1 MAAAR
6 GGGAP
11 GDLSFNGGPG
21 SSSVW
26 LHMGALGPRRVVF
39 GPEGEAL
46 APPAKLADNEHSWL
60 DLTDLVFIDPV
71 STGFSRANEGE
82 SPSQFHGLNEDA
94 SSVADFIRL
103 WISRSG
109 RWLSP
114 KYLVGESYGTTRAAA
129 LSAEL
134 QDRLGIYLNGI
145 SMVSMVLNFQTLSF
159 DLGNDTAYWLF
170 LPSYTATAFHH
181 GKLRAP
187 LSEDFERAVQSARDF
202 AVREYLPAL
211 ARGDTLTEAERD
223 ALASRLAEFMGVSAE
238 FVKQRRLRV
247 SVPAF
252 TKELLRD
259 QSRTVGRLD
268 SRYKG
273 IDRFDATD
281 EYEYDPSYAAILGPY
296 TAALNAYVREE
307 LAWTTD
313 VNYEILTG
321 RVRPWKYPDGRFVDV
336 SETLRA
342 SMSKNPALRVWV
354 ANGYFDLATPFFAAE
369 HTVARMG
376 LDPALRGN
384 VTMTYYKSGHMMYV
398 RRETLRS
405 SSRTRRSFTRMAS
418 SQWGVASGEWPVGSG
433 QWGIGRRSEPTHP
446 NAECLLLQPRHELRA
461 RADLGAGGRERVA
474 EGFKAPAEVRGEER
488 LGDGEEG
495 HVVLGAGKAVALV
508 GEDDVGHG
516 QVLLLHDLD
525 DLIALGDLHARVVR
539 AVADQQRTLD
549 LLHVRD
555 GRARPQEAPAFGRE
569 RVATRACHMPISG
582 FQYGGMVLSSVTRF
596 ETPTMLRPRRRCRV

>member
-1 MAAAR
+1 MLVCLMALALAACAPARAQSPSAQPETQANAQAQTKAETESKPAPKPEPKPEVNPDAAPVTTEHEVTIAGVPIRYRATAGLMPLLDDYGKSKARIFYVAYEKLEKGADGSWQRPAAAAR
-6 GGGAP
+6 P
-11 GDLSFNGGPG
+11 VTFSFNGGPG

-211 ARGDTLTEAERD
+211 ARGDTVTETERD

-273 IDRFDATD
+273 IDRFDATA

-296 TAALNAYVREE
+296 TAALNSYVREE

-398 RRETLRS
+398 RREDLEKLKQDAAE
-405 SSRTRRSFTRMAS
+405 FYKK
-418 SQWGVASGEWPVGSG
+418 G
-433 QWGIGRRSEPTHP
+433 Q
-446 NAECLLLQPRHELRA
+446 
-461 RADLGAGGRERVA
+461 
-474 EGFKAPAEVRGEER
+474 
-488 LGDGEEG
+488 
-495 HVVLGAGKAVALV
+495 
-508 GEDDVGHG
+508 
-516 QVLLLHDLD
+516 
-525 DLIALGDLHARVVR
+525 
-539 AVADQQRTLD
+539 
-549 LLHVRD
+549 
-555 GRARPQEAPAFGRE
+555 
-569 RVATRACHMPISG
+569 
-582 FQYGGMVLSSVTRF
+582 
-596 ETPTMLRPRRRCRV
+596 